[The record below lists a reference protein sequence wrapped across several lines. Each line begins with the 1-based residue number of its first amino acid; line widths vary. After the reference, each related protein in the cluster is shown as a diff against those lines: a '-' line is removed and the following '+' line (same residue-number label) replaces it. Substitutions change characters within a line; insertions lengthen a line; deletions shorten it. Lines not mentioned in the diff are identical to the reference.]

1 MATNAAAG
9 KCLGA
14 HAALASRASISRR
27 ARLAPSRVPARRTRK
42 RAATRAGPEDQLGT
56 GNGDDLNY
64 NVLAERMK
72 ALQAKESAD
81 TNEAVDAAIER
92 EQAIVAGIRGDAA
105 DRPMPEDF
113 DALIEHLLST
123 PMEAMDYETVRCGP
137 LMTKAFVAH
146 IRDNQK
152 KLAAAG
158 PSGEESLVELQALEE
173 WVMVAR
179 ERQSERED
187 NARRAAAVEA
197 NGGEAPPVTAVPIDA
212 NSETS
217 KSETRFSVGEK
228 FEILMSCAANGV
240 DALRNAIIELAKK
253 DEIDDVLVGML
264 QSNALNAEEAGDEGR
279 AKFLR
284 KVAEVCVRERKAAG
298 FE

>member
-27 ARLAPSRVPARRTRK
+27 ARLAPSRVPARQTRG

-105 DRPMPEDF
+105 DRPMRESPGPSRDSSRSPRSTF
-113 DALIEHLLST
+113 SPPPFFPKTTTGQHDHPPPSLADRPTASPPARPTHAQPRTST
-123 PMEAMDYETVRCGP
+123 PSSSTSSPPRWRP
-137 LMTKAFVAH
+137 WTT
-146 IRDNQK
+146 RPS
-152 KLAAAG
+152 AAAR
-158 PSGEESLVELQALEE
+158 S
-173 WVMVAR
+173 
-179 ERQSERED
+179 
-187 NARRAAAVEA
+187 
-197 NGGEAPPVTAVPIDA
+197 
-212 NSETS
+212 
-217 KSETRFSVGEK
+217 
-228 FEILMSCAANGV
+228 
-240 DALRNAIIELAKK
+240 
-253 DEIDDVLVGML
+253 
-264 QSNALNAEEAGDEGR
+264 
-279 AKFLR
+279 
-284 KVAEVCVRERKAAG
+284 
-298 FE
+298 

>member
-105 DRPMPEDF
+105 DRPMRESPGPSRDSSRSPRSTF
-113 DALIEHLLST
+113 SPPPFCPKTTTGQHRRLSLTDRPRPPPTRPTHAQPRTST
-123 PMEAMDYETVRCGP
+123 PSSSTSSPPRWRP
-137 LMTKAFVAH
+137 WTT
-146 IRDNQK
+146 RPS
-152 KLAAAG
+152 AAAR
-158 PSGEESLVELQALEE
+158 S
-173 WVMVAR
+173 
-179 ERQSERED
+179 
-187 NARRAAAVEA
+187 
-197 NGGEAPPVTAVPIDA
+197 
-212 NSETS
+212 
-217 KSETRFSVGEK
+217 
-228 FEILMSCAANGV
+228 
-240 DALRNAIIELAKK
+240 
-253 DEIDDVLVGML
+253 
-264 QSNALNAEEAGDEGR
+264 
-279 AKFLR
+279 
-284 KVAEVCVRERKAAG
+284 
-298 FE
+298 